1 MSSLYRTI
9 AHGMMFKNMN
19 AKQKKIRR
27 AERKKRHE
35 NKRVK

>member
-9 AHGMMFKNMN
+9 ARGMMFKNMN

-27 AERKKRHE
+27 AERRKRRE
-35 NKRVK
+35 NKVVK